1 MPLCGGVNDSMCM
14 GWWLGQH
21 LFYSVA
27 QRRLLWGC
35 QQRCC
40 CLEDAVMWCQWQ
52 YMKELVTVAKK
63 MQVKIIVPV
72 RAGRCD
78 KFIFGGWVQEAVV
91 WRCQR
96 H

>member
-1 MPLCGGVNDSMCM
+1 
-14 GWWLGQH
+14 
-21 LFYSVA
+21 
-27 QRRLLWGC
+27 
-35 QQRCC
+35 
-40 CLEDAVMWCQWQ
+40 
-52 YMKELVTVAKK
+52 MKELVTVAKK

-72 RAGRCD
+72 RAGRYD